1 MNDKL
6 GGAMTNEQWEH
17 IRDELE
23 IIRNT
28 ADYGIDC
35 VDDLNELKEIMADI
49 KRSYGIIV
57 HITNEK

>member
-6 GGAMTNEQWEH
+6 GDAMTNEQWEH

-23 IIRNT
+23 IIKNT

-57 HITNEK
+57 HITNGK

>member
-1 MNDKL
+1 
-6 GGAMTNEQWEH
+6 MTNEQWER

-23 IIRNT
+23 IIKNT

-35 VDDLNELKEIMADI
+35 VDSLCELKEIMADI
-49 KRSYGIIV
+49 KRSYGIIL